1 MRGRWLIRGLGLG
14 YLAVLIALPVG
25 AIFWRALSPG
35 LAAVW
40 AAVSSPDAVHA
51 LLLTLGTGVIA
62 VVANTVFGVGAALLL
77 VRHRFPGAGLLE
89 ALCDLPLSVSPVVIG
104 LALVL
109 FYGEGGWIGGWLS
122 AHAIQ
127 VIFSPPSIVLAV
139 AFVSLPYVVRE
150 VMPVL
155 QELGTEQEQMAATL
169 GSSPL
174 RTFLRLTL
182 PAIRWGLA
190 YGITLTCARVL
201 GEFGAVSIVSGSI
214 EGQTQTL
221 TLLVNDRFSN
231 FDQPGAYA
239 VAVLLALISLSV
251 LGLLSLSRSRREAAV
266 R

>member
-1 MRGRWLIRGLGLG
+1 MTRWVIRCLGLG

-25 AIFWRALSPG
+25 AIFWRALAPG
-35 LAAVW
+35 LGEAWGAVT
-40 AAVSSPDAVHA
+40 SPDAVHA
-51 LLLTLGTGVIA
+51 LWLTLGTGA
-62 VVANTVFGVGAALLL
+62 VAVAANTVFGVGVALLL
-77 VRHRFPGAGLLE
+77 VRHRFPGAGILE

-109 FYGEGGWIGGWLS
+109 FYGEDGWLGGLLTK
-122 AHAIQ
+122 HAIQ
-127 VIFSPPSIVLAV
+127 IVFAPPSIVLAV

-155 QELGTEQEQMAATL
+155 HELGTEQEQMAATL

-182 PAIRWGLA
+182 PSIRWGLA

-214 EGQTQTL
+214 EGRTQTL
-221 TLLVNDRFSN
+221 TLLVNDQFSN
-231 FDQPGAYA
+231 FDTSGAYA

-251 LGLLSLSRSRREAAV
+251 LGLLSLSRSRREAAA